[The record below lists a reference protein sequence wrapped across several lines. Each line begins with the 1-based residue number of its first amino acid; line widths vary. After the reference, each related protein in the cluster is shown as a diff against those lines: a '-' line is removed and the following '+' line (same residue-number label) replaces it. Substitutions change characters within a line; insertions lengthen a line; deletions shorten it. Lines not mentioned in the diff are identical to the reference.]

1 MFFNRKLVKEIEKY
15 LNQPEIIVL
24 TGMRRVGKT
33 TLLRSI
39 YDKTKSANKIF
50 LDIENP
56 IDQKIFEETD
66 YHNIIKNLEGLGLK
80 AKDKLYIFLDEIQA
94 KPDIVKA
101 IKYLHDHYRAKFFL
115 TGSSSFYLKNLFPES
130 LAGRKI
136 IFELFPL
143 DFEEFLTFKGQ
154 IKKFDSDFFK
164 KAKNKNIIIHEK
176 FKKLYDEYLLYG
188 GFPQVVLSDSRQKK
202 KQRLSDIFKSYFEKD
217 VRMLADFKNLRV
229 FRDLMLLL
237 LERTGS
243 KLDIA
248 KLAKEMGVTRD
259 TVYSYLYF
267 LEGTYFIKLIAPYS
281 QSRGRE
287 VSGGKKVYI
296 CDNGFVSQFSRAS
309 SGALLENAVSRELIK
324 YGEVRYYQKRTGQEI
339 DFILKDKKIA
349 FEIKQ
354 KGNLADYK
362 RLTGLAKQ
370 IKIKKYYIISKE
382 FVEEKNFIAATDL

>member
-1 MFFNRKLVKEIEKY
+1 MF
-15 LNQPEIIVL
+15 
-24 TGMRRVGKT
+24 
-33 TLLRSI
+33 
-39 YDKTKSANKIF
+39 
-50 LDIENP
+50 
-56 IDQKIFEETD
+56 
-66 YHNIIKNLEGLGLK
+66 IK
-80 AKDKLYIFLDEIQA
+80 
-94 KPDIVKA
+94 
-101 IKYLHDHYRAKFFL
+101 
-115 TGSSSFYLKNLFPES
+115 
-130 LAGRKI
+130 
-136 IFELFPL
+136 
-143 DFEEFLTFKGQ
+143 
-154 IKKFDSDFFK
+154 
-164 KAKNKNIIIHEK
+164 
-176 FKKLYDEYLLYG
+176 
-188 GFPQVVLSDSRQKK
+188 
-202 KQRLSDIFKSYFEKD
+202 RL
-217 VRMLADFKNLRV
+217 LADFKNLRV

>member
-1 MFFNRKLVKEIEKY
+1 MFFPRKLTEEIAKY

-39 YDKTKSANKIF
+39 YDKIKSANKIF

-56 IDQKIFEETD
+56 IDQKIFEEAD
-66 YHNIIKNLEGLGLK
+66 YHNIINNLEGLGLK
-80 AKDKLYIFLDEIQA
+80 AKGKLYVFLDEIQA

-101 IKYLHDHYRAKFFL
+101 IKYLYDHYQAKFFL

-130 LAGRKI
+130 LSGRKV

-143 DFEEFLTFKGQ
+143 DFEEFLIFKGRT
-154 IKKFDSDFFK
+154 KKFESDFLK
-164 KAKNKNIIIHEK
+164 KSKSKNFVIHEK

-217 VRMLADFKNLRV
+217 VRLLADFKNLRV

-267 LEGTYFIKLIAPYS
+267 LEGTYFIKLISPYS

-309 SGALLENAVSRELIK
+309 SGALLENAVGRELMK

-339 DFILKDKKIA
+339 DFILKDKKVA
-349 FEIKQ
+349 FEVKQ
-354 KGNLADYK
+354 KGNQADYK
-362 RLTGLAKQ
+362 RLAGLAKQ
-370 IKIKKYYIISKE
+370 IKINKYFIISKE
-382 FVEEKNFIAATDL
+382 FIQEKGFIAVTDL